1 MNERR
6 EQSKRL
12 SYSVDSSILPR
23 GEMGDL
29 IRLSYNSGIINK
41 PEKGALVPF
50 ADGFLPVEVDI
61 SQFVDLVKA
70 GFAFSAQYKD
80 NQRKTDNFICSDFIA
95 VDIDHGLSLEDAKHN
110 QFIIENASFIYTTPS
125 HTELENRFRIVFVTS
140 KTITKVDEW
149 KKALQGVG
157 RKFGGD
163 PSIKDGA
170 RLFYGNIN
178 AEIWKFNKTLSEDAY
193 KEIQSLAFSKMP
205 SLSSGPAP
213 SHSRSDAIELEQFV
227 TTRFGQVAAIKDLP
241 RSTGIYCPIHI
252 DNNPSAFIVV
262 SKQGIKGVCCSA
274 CQTTYWTKRNIKNKV
289 SAFDE
294 LVRERLPEKN
304 KVNDVDRLGI
314 GEVEK
319 ERIIQT
325 SKKYLPNLSYAKGI
339 TLVKS
344 PKGTGKTA
352 ALRNIVQEIKQL
364 NRSKILPDAPKS
376 ILLIGHRQALLR
388 EACNKLGLT
397 CYLDSL
403 PTNYYGICLD
413 SLGTKLH
420 RSMGVPAYDLIIID
434 ESEQVFSHLVSDTI
448 MQRSNGLDLCF
459 KHLKFYLEKAKA
471 IIALDADLDA
481 ITITALAE
489 LRKNDWE
496 RDLRIIH
503 NQWTTDTNNK
513 NSIKM
518 YRNKGHLAKE
528 MLHSIE
534 RGEKCYIASNS
545 KKMID
550 DLEGLVKRL
559 VGQRYVKVTSDNSQ
573 QDDIVEFVK
582 TISVSAKTVDVILAS
597 PSMGTGVDITFP
609 DNEIVFENV
618 YGFFEPL
625 VNTHTDIDQ
634 QLARV
639 RHPRDVKVYIN
650 PRKYY
655 PETDLNVIIENLGRA
670 HVSPHAVTFT
680 DDGQYEIDYNDPL
693 LKIYAEVIAY
703 RTASSAN
710 IYENFINHKK
720 LSGYE
725 ISFIA
730 KDDKQSDLGNQ
741 KLTGAKRERIAHDV
755 ERFIQMS
762 QLSDE
767 QFFGLYSKGLNA
779 KRIKSDE
786 RVLLEKSIA
795 ERALSI
801 PLTKDIIKEILEK
814 GFIQKL
820 DAFYSIQNNKHLS
833 VIANWSLGFI
843 QSSEFQGQYLP
854 KVNKDVFVQVV
865 LIILGLLEEGILNF
879 RKRITQQDLDRF
891 ATFCETNRVI
901 IGEITG
907 RPTRMDVKERALMTL
922 NPILA
927 EIGLAVRK
935 MKRQRQKGTVSHV
948 YAISPKI
955 LARMERLAKHYTPI
969 TKATVL
975 QEADCVTA
983 DGKLD
988 YKKFQSTYH
997 FDYASFLK
1005 KNASLG

>member
-1 MNERR
+1 MGG
-6 EQSKRL
+6 
-12 SYSVDSSILPR
+12 SIK
-23 GEMGDL
+23 
-29 IRLSYNSGIINK
+29 LSYNPGIINK
-41 PEKGALVPF
+41 PEKGAVVPY
-50 ADGFLPVEVDI
+50 AEGFLPVEVDI
-61 SQFVDLVKA
+61 SQFVDLVKG

-80 NQRKTDNFICSDFIA
+80 NQRKTDNFICSDFVA
-95 VDIDHGLSLEDAKHN
+95 VDIDHGLSLEDARNN
-110 QFIIENASFIYTTPS
+110 QFLIENASFIYTTPS
-125 HTELENRFRIVFVTS
+125 HTDLENRFRIVFITP

-170 RLFYGNIN
+170 RLFYGNTA
-178 AEIWKFNKTLSEDAY
+178 AEIWRFNKTLSEGAY
-193 KEIQSLAFSKMP
+193 QEIQSLAFSKMP

-213 SHSRSDAIELEQFV
+213 SHSRSDAIDLEQLV
-227 TTRFGQVAAIKDLP
+227 TTKFGQVAAIKDLP
-241 RSTGIYCPIHI
+241 RSTSIYCPIHI
-252 DNNPSAFIVV
+252 DNNPSAFITE
-262 SKQGIKGVCCSA
+262 SKQGIKGVHCSA
-274 CQTTYWTKRNIKNKV
+274 CQTTYWTKKSIKNEV

-294 LVRERLPEKN
+294 LVKERLTKKIETNEIDP
-304 KVNDVDRLGI
+304 LGI
-314 GEVEK
+314 GEIEK
-319 ERIIQT
+319 ETVIRI
-325 SKKYLPNLSYAKGI
+325 SEKYLPDLSYLKGI
-339 TLVKS
+339 TLIKS

-352 ALRNIVQEIKQL
+352 ALRSLVHGIKNL
-364 NRSKILPDAPKS
+364 NRSKILPHTPKS

-403 PTNYYGICLD
+403 PTHYYGICLD

-420 RSMGVPAYDLIIID
+420 RSMGVPPYDLVIID

-459 KHLKFYLEKAKA
+459 RHLKFYLEKAKA

-481 ITITALAE
+481 ITITALKA

-496 RDLRIIH
+496 RELRIIH
-503 NQWTTDTNNK
+503 NQWSVDVDNK
-513 NSIKM
+513 RSIKM
-518 YRNKGHLAKE
+518 YRNKGHLVKE
-528 MLHSIE
+528 MLSSIE

-550 DLEGLVKRL
+550 DLEGLVKKL
-559 VGQRYVKVTSDNSQ
+559 VGSRYVKITSENSQ
-573 QDDIVEFVK
+573 QEDIVEFVK
-582 TISVSAKTVDVILAS
+582 TISVSAKKVDVILAS

-639 RHPRDVKVYIN
+639 RHPRDVKVFISQ
-650 PRKYY
+650 RKYY

-680 DDGQYEIDYNDPL
+680 DDGQYKIDYDDPL
-693 LKIYAEVIAY
+693 LQIYAEVIAY
-703 RTASSAN
+703 RTSSSAN

-725 ISFIA
+725 IIYVS
-730 KDDKQSDLGNQ
+730 KNDRQSDIGNQ
-741 KLTGAKRERIAHDV
+741 KLTGAKRERIALEV
-755 ERFIQMS
+755 ERFIQMP

-779 KRIKSDE
+779 KRMKRDE
-786 RVLLEKSIA
+786 RILLEKSIT

-801 PLTKDIIKEILEK
+801 PLSRDIIKEILEK
-814 GFIQKL
+814 RFIKKLEAFYFIQN
-820 DAFYSIQNNKHLS
+820 DEHLS
-833 VIANWSLGFI
+833 STEHWASNYKVT
-843 QSSEFQGQYLP
+843 SELQHQYLP
-854 KVNKDVFVQVV
+854 LLRKDLFIQVV
-865 LIILGLLEEGILNF
+865 LVILGLLEEGVLNF

-891 ATFCETNRVI
+891 AIFCETNRVI

-907 RPTRMDVKERALMTL
+907 RPARMDVKERTLMTL

-935 MKRQRQKGTVSHV
+935 MKTQRQKGSVSHV
-948 YAISPKI
+948 YAIAPKL

-969 TKATVL
+969 TDATVL
-975 QEADCVTA
+975 QEAGCLSEY
-983 DGKLD
+983 GNPD
-988 YKKFQSTYH
+988 YKKFHSLFEFNYP
-997 FDYASFLK
+997 SFLEK
-1005 KNASLG
+1005 TASVKRV